1 MSHEVRREFETIA
14 TARAASER
22 VARDNAV
29 ASVRDRIETAATD
42 EFPLETVDAESV
54 GVYEF
59 PSGPFDPYRF
69 TVHGSL
75 TLGVPEDDA
84 ASARETG
91 TEAITALL
99 ERADLDDVSYR
110 GDPSVVAA
118 E

>member
-1 MSHEVRREFETIA
+1 MPHEVRREFETIA

-29 ASVRDRIETAATD
+29 GSVTDRIETAATD
-42 EFPLETVDAESV
+42 EFPLEAVDAESV
-54 GVYEF
+54 GVFEF

-69 TVHGSL
+69 TVHGSVTL
-75 TLGVPEDDA
+75 TVPDDGDV
-84 ASARETG
+84 RETG
-91 TEAITALL
+91 ETAIDSLL

-110 GDPSVVAA
+110 GDLTVLT